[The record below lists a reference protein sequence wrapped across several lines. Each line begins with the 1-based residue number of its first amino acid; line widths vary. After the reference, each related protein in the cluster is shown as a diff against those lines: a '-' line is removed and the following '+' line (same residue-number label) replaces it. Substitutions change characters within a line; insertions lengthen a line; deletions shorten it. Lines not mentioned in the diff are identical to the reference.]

1 MPEWLGRQAAIYPN
15 RPALVAGPVRW
26 TFGEM
31 DRAVTRAARQLA
43 SLGVTEGSRV
53 AVLLPNSA
61 PFAVMTH
68 ALVRLGAVMV
78 PLNVRLAP
86 PELAWQLA
94 DASAEVLLSDPE
106 LAPRAQ
112 EAGQRLPTLMHIIAG
127 DVNPGDAARAPEVAQ
142 DPEIATLGRLLAA
155 APEADVPLRDAID
168 LASVQGIIYTS
179 ATSGRPKGVLLTYG
193 NHWWSAIGSALR
205 LGLRDDDRWLAPLPL
220 YHVGGLAILWRSVVY
235 GIPAVLHDTFDP
247 VAVNREIDGGGVT
260 FVSVVSTMLERML
273 EARAMRPFPPSLR
286 CILLGGGPASPALLA
301 TCAQHGVP
309 VAPTYG
315 LTETASQ
322 VATLA
327 PGEAARKPGSSGQAL
342 LPTLVRID
350 LDGRAAAAGEV
361 GEILVGG
368 PTVMLGYAGRPDES
382 TRVLRD
388 GWLHTGDLG
397 HLDDEGHLFVVDR
410 RDDLIVTGGENVYP
424 AEVEAVLC
432 EHPMIA
438 DAGVIGL
445 PDPTWG
451 YTVVA
456 VVTVRPGAPTGA
468 EEITRFCAGR
478 LARYKVP
485 RRIWFRDTLPRSGA
499 GKLLRRAIRTWATEE
514 ADREGCGT
522 PAGGAPL
529 GSTPVGGT
537 PTG

>member
-1 MPEWLGRQAAIYPN
+1 MPEWLGRQAALYPN
-15 RPALVAGPVRW
+15 RPALVAGPVRY

-43 SLGVTEGSRV
+43 SLEVTDGSRV
-53 AVLLPNSA
+53 AVLLHHSA

-68 ALVRLGAVMV
+68 ALVRLGAVMI
-78 PLNVRLAP
+78 PLNVRLTP

-94 DASAEVLLSDPE
+94 DSSAGVLVSDPA
-106 LAPRAQ
+106 LALGAR
-112 EAGQRLPTLMHIIAG
+112 EAGQDLPGLAHITG
-127 DVNPGDAARAPEVAQ
+127 GDATADSRGGVTE
-142 DPEIATLGRLLAA
+142 RCLAA
-155 APEADVPLRDAID
+155 AREADVPLRDVID

-205 LGLRDDDRWLAPLPL
+205 LGLRDNDRWLAPLPL

-235 GIPAVLHDTFDP
+235 GIPAVVHDTFDAE
-247 VAVNREIDGGGVT
+247 AVNREIDGGGVT
-260 FVSVVSTMLERML
+260 LVSVVSTMLERML

-286 CILLGGGPASPALLA
+286 CILLGGGPASPTLLA
-301 TCAQHGVP
+301 ACARRGVP

-327 PGEAARKPGSSGQAL
+327 PGEAARKPGSSGQPL
-342 LPTLVRID
+342 LPTQIRID
-350 LDGRAAAAGEV
+350 LSGRAAPAGEV
-361 GEILVGG
+361 GEILVAG

-382 TRVLRD
+382 ARALRD

-397 HLDDEGHLFVVDR
+397 YLDDEGHLFVVDR

-424 AEVEAVLC
+424 AEVEAVLR
-432 EHPMIA
+432 EHPAIA

-445 PDPTWG
+445 PDPAWG
-451 YTVVA
+451 HTVAAVVA
-456 VVTVRPGAPTGA
+456 SRRGIRTGE
-468 EEITRFCAGR
+468 EEIREFCDGR

-499 GKLLRRAIRTWATEE
+499 GKLLRREIRAWAAEE
-514 ADREGCGT
+514 VEREARAVRGTSAGGT
-522 PAGGAPL
+522 PR

-537 PTG
+537 PVGGTPAG